1 MTDKIYVDLLLTNS
15 VTQNASH
22 PRIQFF
28 ESRSQPI
35 VQNTSDYRMS
45 ITRFSLNTQLL
56 PIFIPTMITTTQT
69 IYSITMTYGNSTNQQ
84 YMKYASQNKI
94 SSSEPEYLY
103 VMNYQYV
110 VYLINQCFSDCLNG
124 LLNKPEGCMPPTL
137 SLDLSTQLLTLEY
150 DPSYFGYNESN
161 KINIYFNFAMNSLL
175 NSFPTY
181 NIGTNNLGKNIQL
194 DFRMGSNNKLF
205 QEFSSVSIWNPVS
218 SIVFTSNLIPV
229 VSSNTPPVQIYK
241 DGILQSTNSTN
252 TTMNILTDF
261 IGNDLV
267 FKNNILYSPTVF
279 RYLDL
284 KPGATIR
291 DMDLQVYWKNKNDGL
306 MIPLYMPSGGS
317 CSIKLMFSKLGYD

>member
-1 MTDKIYVDLLLTNS
+1 MSDKIYVDLLLTNS
-15 VTQNASH
+15 VTQNSSH

-35 VQNTSDYRMS
+35 VNNTSYYRMS

-56 PIFIPTMITTTQT
+56 PVFIPSMMTSNQA
-69 IYSITMTYGNSTNQQ
+69 IYSVTMTYGNNTNQQ
-84 YMKYASQNKI
+84 FMRYTSQNKVLPT
-94 SSSEPEYLY
+94 EPEYLY

-110 VYLINQCFSDCLNG
+110 IVLINQCISDCFNG
-124 LLNKPEGCMPPTL
+124 LINKPEGCSPPTL
-137 SLDLSTQLLTLEY
+137 SLDLTTQLMTLNY
-150 DPSYFGYNESN
+150 DSSYFGYNENN
-161 KINIYFNFAMNSLL
+161 KINIYLNFAMNSLI
-175 NSFPTY
+175 NSFPTF
-181 NIGTNNLGKNIQL
+181 NIGSNNLGKNIQL
-194 DFRMGSNNKLF
+194 DFRMGKDNKLF
-205 QEFSSVSIWNPVS
+205 QEFSSLDIWNPVS

-241 DGILQSTNSTN
+241 DGILQTSNSTN

-267 FKNNILYSPTVF
+267 FKNNILYSPNIF

-291 DMDLQVYWKNKNDGL
+291 DMDLQIYWKNKNDGL
-306 MIPLYMPSGGS
+306 MVPMYMPSGGS
-317 CSIKLMFSKLGYD
+317 CSVKIMFSKLGTD